1 MKKIVLVDGNNLL
14 FRSYYATLYTG
25 NIMRNKDGFP
35 TNGVYGFV
43 NMINKIVNDEKP
55 EYMMVAFDIGKTFRH
70 EKYERYKDGRK
81 ETPDDLKVQFP
92 IAKKILAAMGITRA
106 DCTPKEMRFTP
117 AARKP
122 RRLSS
127 VTVSGFASKVISA
140 PGTGSAARM
149 SRSACA
155 GVSRLG
161 VPPPK

>member
-1 MKKIVLVDGNNLL
+1 MMSPLMFSNPARRAAAKAARACLALWGRPRV
-14 FRSYYATLYTG
+14 RSW
-25 NIMRNKDGFP
+25 
-35 TNGVYGFV
+35 VS
-43 NMINKIVNDEKP
+43 
-55 EYMMVAFDIGKTFRH
+55 
-70 EKYERYKDGRK
+70 
-81 ETPDDLKVQFP
+81 
-92 IAKKILAAMGITRA
+92 RA

>member
-81 ETPDDLKVQFP
+81 EKEKDTRIFGRCARVGGYRISQDLPQLQ
-92 IAKKILAAMGITRA
+92 KISRRRRA
-106 DCTPKEMRFTP
+106 RYENAHDLPERH
-117 AARKP
+117 
-122 RRLSS
+122 L
-127 VTVSGFASKVISA
+127 
-140 PGTGSAARM
+140 PGTRFDDDGLL
-149 SRSACA
+149 SRKDR
-155 GVSRLG
+155 SREQLLVLSRQQRG
-161 VPPPK
+161 